1 MTGKLT
7 TLITMNSTTAF
18 LIGRV
23 DLLAPLYFNQTIV
36 TTSCFDLDKSGIINR
51 TLIGN
56 DHEIL
61 IEISR
66 SLRRLV

>member
-36 TTSCFDLDKSGIINR
+36 TTSSFDLDKSGIINR

-66 SLRRLV
+66 SLLRLV